1 MQPGHA
7 AANARVAG
15 NVSAPER
22 AGTENTI
29 ILAGRRQETGSLRY
43 LAENVPEIIW
53 RQLSLEQVPMNG
65 PKK

>member
-1 MQPGHA
+1 VLLEYECSGA
-7 AANARVAG
+7 
-15 NVSAPER
+15 
-22 AGTENTI
+22 AGTEKI
-29 ILAGRRQETGSLRY
+29 PSSWQDDGRRRESLRY